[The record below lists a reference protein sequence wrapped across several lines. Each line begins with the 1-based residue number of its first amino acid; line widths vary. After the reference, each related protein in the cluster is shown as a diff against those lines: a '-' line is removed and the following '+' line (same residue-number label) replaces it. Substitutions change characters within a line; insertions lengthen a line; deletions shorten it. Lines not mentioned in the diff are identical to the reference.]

1 MTSGRPRKNQLVN
14 LHSLKF
20 TIQEFESFAVHKSL
34 AGGRGFE
41 PLDRNY
47 PVNGLAIHRI
57 KPTLPTAQ

>member
-34 AGGRGFE
+34 AGGGRLE
-41 PLDRNY
+41 LPRRN
-47 PVNGLAIHRI
+47 
-57 KPTLPTAQ
+57 